1 MAFWNDRNLE
11 PKRNFRWILKVDGIP
26 YYYIKE
32 VNRPSYEVSVAE
44 HKYINHTF
52 YFPGR
57 VTYNEVSFKL
67 VDAASPD
74 AAETLRQ
81 MLFAGGYR
89 LPTNSEV
96 ATQSI
101 TKQGGVT
108 ALGDVQIVM
117 MGGGGVIGS
126 NADTPTS
133 NNPNTHTA
141 GDALEYWTLHNA
153 FITNIEFSQLTYESD
168 DLADVTVKLR
178 YDYAILNN
186 PKTSPATGGKSI
198 AAPSTTTNFP
208 VAATGED
215 PARQD

>member
-1 MAFWNDRNLE
+1 MAFWNDKNLE
-11 PKRNFRWILKVDGIP
+11 PKRNFRWILKVDGVP

-32 VNRPSYEVSVAE
+32 VNRPSYEVSVSE

-89 LPTNSEV
+89 LPTNQDV

-108 ALGDVQIVM
+108 SLGDVQIVM
-117 MGGGGVIGS
+117 MGGGGVAGS
-126 NADTPTS
+126 GADTPVS
-133 NNPNTHTA
+133 ANASTHSE
-141 GDALEYWTLHNA
+141 GDALEFWTLHNA
-153 FITNIEFSQLTYESD
+153 FITGIEFSQLSYESD
-168 DLADVTVKLR
+168 DLADITVKLR
-178 YDYAILNN
+178 YDYAILND
-186 PKTSPATGGKSI
+186 PAGAPATGG
-198 AAPSTTTNFP
+198 AALAQPSSGVGFTP
-208 VAATGED
+208 ALRGQD